1 MTARPT
7 SPTPDGRWLDM
18 IKLRPVIRLGS
29 SLLISSLLLSACGSA
44 EPTIVTAADDL
55 GVSVDDDMVY
65 DAADEAAST
74 GAADSGPEGAVA
86 NDSAPR
92 KLDVELSPDKQT
104 LWDANSSAISQW
116 IAAGIHDYDY
126 RLQSVTPD
134 GEAMLQIEIRNGEVD
149 DRVATRSSSNK
160 DAFPMLNLFDG
171 IAELI
176 VDEYDESKLLSVQ
189 YDSELGFP
197 TYIEYETKNG
207 EDDFRGWFSAT
218 QFRVA
223 SDYPEECSTAG
234 IEFDEYRGELPEDA
248 GELPEDVSSTRQALF
263 SAASFCSFLQLA
275 AVADEGD
282 GFVETSL
289 GGSGVERIWQG
300 EAAGEELLVTMI
312 DLLSEPPAETDFGY
326 SWPAEFGEPDNDY
339 LGWRIT
345 IAHDGDWAFFI
356 AGD

>member
-1 MTARPT
+1 MPVHTPRAVTA
-7 SPTPDGRWLDM
+7 LLVLAM
-18 IKLRPVIRLGS
+18 IAG
-29 SLLISSLLLSACGSA
+29 ACGSE

-65 DAADEAAST
+65 DAADEAAGA

-92 KLDVELSPDKQT
+92 ELDVELSPAKQA

-126 RLQSVTPD
+126 RLQNVTPD
-134 GEAMLQIEIRNGEVD
+134 GEAILQIEVRNGEVD
-149 DRVATRSSSNK
+149 DRVATRASSNK
-160 DAFPMLNLFDG
+160 NAFPMLNLFDG

-207 EDDFRGWFSAT
+207 EEDFRGWFSAT
-218 QFRVA
+218 QFRLA

-234 IEFDEYRGELPEDA
+234 IEFDEYLGELPEDA
-248 GELPEDVSSTRQALF
+248 GELPEDVSSTRQMLLG
-263 SAASFCSFLQLA
+263 AASFCNFLELA
-275 AVADEGD
+275 GVAEEGD
-282 GFVETSL
+282 GFVETSF
-289 GGSGVERIWQG
+289 GGSGVELIWQR
-300 EAAGEELLVTMI
+300 EAAGEELLTTMVE
-312 DLLSEPPAETDFGY
+312 LLNGPAAETDFGY
-326 SWPAEFGEPDNDY
+326 VWPAEFADPGSEY
-339 LGWRIT
+339 LDWRIG